1 MYDKLANPGP
11 GRPGTGPALA
21 RHWPEAGG
29 GNEGL
34 SLSRA

>member
-1 MYDKLANPGP
+1 MYDKLANP
-11 GRPGTGPALA
+11 GPALA